1 MKVGSAKAETN
12 RERLAPS
19 PPYGLPLSIAARL
32 TMSPPIPITR
42 PLPAMSAMN
51 AQLRGKAVR
60 TGMSI
65 AMAIGAAKATYGAH
79 RKIGDAFGVIVR
91 CLRKSL
97 DKS

>member
-1 MKVGSAKAETN
+1 
-12 RERLAPS
+12 
-19 PPYGLPLSIAARL
+19 
-32 TMSPPIPITR
+32 
-42 PLPAMSAMN
+42 MSAMN

-65 AMAIGAAKATYGAH
+65 AKTIGAAKATYGAH
-79 RKIGDAFGVIVR
+79 RKMGDAFGVIVR